1 MNIVEKIDESQK
13 TIKVNKTTKTVTC
26 VQSWHEKQPQEIDY
40 GVMSQSEVLNRRQNV
55 SFNAWHK
62 MSRFT
67 APFLSWLFH
76 FKNNNVHFKS
86 DEGLTKNHA
95 GE

>member
-1 MNIVEKIDESQK
+1 
-13 TIKVNKTTKTVTC
+13 
-26 VQSWHEKQPQEIDY
+26 
-40 GVMSQSEVLNRRQNV
+40 MSQSEVLNRRQNV